1 MLDQAFEQVYN
12 KFKLHFYQ
20 KIFSRFEDREATL
33 TTVESF
39 CMEVIMALREP
50 TIAEF
55 SHMMNLSTPNA
66 AYKINSLVKKG
77 YVERIQSSTDKRE
90 YHLRPTQ
97 KYIDYYNISYSYLH
111 QVMER
116 AKERF
121 SPEDLQKLEEMLVI
135 FSDEL
140 MPEIALPKRELP
152 QSTTRAPAGLVQSLR
167 GRIVCCGSE
176 HSVQQFHQRRS
187 VGSKLR
193 VKIIPDGVIVIE
205 RPGGAA
211 GSGFDPGIVPAARV
225 PELLGNCGADHRPP
239 GVNPGPRCDAGP
251 VQIALQRLGSI
262 PHRAAAQRHLAVI
275 LDLPGRRVNGLPQR
289 IERTGQR
296 SGIVYRAGVRLKK
309 GAVPCAGIG
318 AQQQRRQ
325 AAFRRQKLPA
335 EGIRRQT
342 RRQIQP
348 SGQAVKV
355 VAGKQQIPPVAA
367 AVPTPRT
374 DKVKGFPRPHARAIP
389 KGGFRFTASRFNHSF
404 TSVGQGS
411 PMAKARVA

>member
-140 MPEIALPKRELP
+140 MPEITLPKRELP
-152 QSTTRAPAGLVQSLR
+152 Q
-167 GRIVCCGSE
+167 
-176 HSVQQFHQRRS
+176 
-187 VGSKLR
+187 
-193 VKIIPDGVIVIE
+193 
-205 RPGGAA
+205 
-211 GSGFDPGIVPAARV
+211 
-225 PELLGNCGADHRPP
+225 
-239 GVNPGPRCDAGP
+239 
-251 VQIALQRLGSI
+251 
-262 PHRAAAQRHLAVI
+262 
-275 LDLPGRRVNGLPQR
+275 
-289 IERTGQR
+289 
-296 SGIVYRAGVRLKK
+296 
-309 GAVPCAGIG
+309 
-318 AQQQRRQ
+318 
-325 AAFRRQKLPA
+325 
-335 EGIRRQT
+335 
-342 RRQIQP
+342 
-348 SGQAVKV
+348 
-355 VAGKQQIPPVAA
+355 
-367 AVPTPRT
+367 
-374 DKVKGFPRPHARAIP
+374 
-389 KGGFRFTASRFNHSF
+389 
-404 TSVGQGS
+404 
-411 PMAKARVA
+411 

>member
-39 CMEVIMALREP
+39 CMEGIMALREP

-152 QSTTRAPAGLVQSLR
+152 Q
-167 GRIVCCGSE
+167 
-176 HSVQQFHQRRS
+176 
-187 VGSKLR
+187 
-193 VKIIPDGVIVIE
+193 
-205 RPGGAA
+205 
-211 GSGFDPGIVPAARV
+211 
-225 PELLGNCGADHRPP
+225 
-239 GVNPGPRCDAGP
+239 
-251 VQIALQRLGSI
+251 
-262 PHRAAAQRHLAVI
+262 
-275 LDLPGRRVNGLPQR
+275 
-289 IERTGQR
+289 
-296 SGIVYRAGVRLKK
+296 
-309 GAVPCAGIG
+309 
-318 AQQQRRQ
+318 
-325 AAFRRQKLPA
+325 
-335 EGIRRQT
+335 
-342 RRQIQP
+342 
-348 SGQAVKV
+348 
-355 VAGKQQIPPVAA
+355 
-367 AVPTPRT
+367 
-374 DKVKGFPRPHARAIP
+374 
-389 KGGFRFTASRFNHSF
+389 
-404 TSVGQGS
+404 
-411 PMAKARVA
+411 